1 MNGKIYMKSF
11 AYTILDD
18 DDDDYYVLC
27 VPVHRKVTL
36 LYSMVLNASA

>member
-11 AYTILDD
+11 AYTILD

>member
-27 VPVHRKVTL
+27 VSVHRKVTL